1 MAESFFW
8 KEVETRQC
16 PPISRCPF
24 SGDKGSLKV
33 FRDKVVGME
42 TFLQTDPYLKFEQS
56 VLTRVLYKLSA
67 SLRRN
72 KHYQYLKMVEKS
84 LCKLARQE
92 LVRAVSH
99 VSCCCPSSK
108 DGSAGGAAALIP
120 SRQLVEFLLV
130 KLLGAAELTKRTISL
145 CAEAFILIA
154 QQITRSLF
162 LAANCTLLSIT
173 SRLWALLKSFQEKL
187 HEWYSFIRPWV
198 DMLQGTQVQWLPEG
212 AKLPLDIGEWLAP
225 EDTTQQQSRMQTS
238 LSSVSPKT
246 LGFLDHLF
254 TSPVPSPDDRH
265 HPSNTDATPG
275 IGTSTT
281 DKPVPVKK
289 SKVAPVAQSTPMYS
303 SPFLHA
309 EEGIHNDLDMD
320 LGEPVWSSIRNNRS
334 SRHTQENIVVQPSKL
349 NFGEEDDSQVESSKS
364 VRKRKSRTKKEAE
377 LENQEDIPHP
387 TKKRKKDTK
396 EMKEDET
403 KELVQNLV
411 KGKKRKAKVDNMQ
424 ETQCKKSKPQSTEDV
439 ENTQKE
445 RTLHLSIEEHTQ
457 SKKKGKKKTTTKVTG
472 DKKDSHQPNDFRT
485 ETCKANQD
493 VENPG
498 GIASI
503 EKGNECMVNA
513 SKTFTDLL
521 KCCQLIGEKVQE
533 EAAEAKLQKLTL
545 KIKRCANMESQGKM
559 VKFDLN
565 DVKSKVLRLAQTV
578 SQYEQ
583 SGIERSGK
591 DVRNLKATD
600 FKDNTGVMKKGQDT
614 IKESPKCTTI
624 VLSPENARMSTVV
637 PSNIQV
643 IPELPSE
650 KKRDDIVK
658 KKKKRTGKGRVKK
671 EKNLFVKND
680 ALLKKTF
687 SLKDTDEIDDIFS
700 GLD

>member
-1 MAESFFW
+1 
-8 KEVETRQC
+8 
-16 PPISRCPF
+16 
-24 SGDKGSLKV
+24 
-33 FRDKVVGME
+33 ME
-42 TFLQTDPYLKFEQS
+42 TFLLTDPYLKFEQS

-84 LCKLARQE
+84 LCKLARLE

-99 VSCCCPSSK
+99 VSSCCPSSK
-108 DGSAGGAAALIP
+108 DGSAGGAAALMP

-145 CAEAFILIA
+145 CAEAFM
-154 QQITRSLF
+154 
-162 LAANCTLLSIT
+162 
-173 SRLWALLKSFQEKL
+173 ALLKSFQEKL
-187 HEWYSFIRPWV
+187 QEWYSFIRPWV
-198 DMLQGTQVQWLPEG
+198 DMLQGTQLPEG
-212 AKLPLDIGEWLAP
+212 TKLPLDIGEWFAP

-238 LSSVSPKT
+238 VSSVSPKT

-265 HPSNTDATPG
+265 HPSDTDATPG
-275 IGTSTT
+275 VGTSTT
-281 DKPVPVKK
+281 NKPVSVKK
-289 SKVAPVAQSTPMYS
+289 SKVAPVAQSTPVYS

-309 EEGIHNDLDMD
+309 EEGIHNNLDMD
-320 LGEPVWSSIRNNRS
+320 IGEPVWSSIRNNRS

-364 VRKRKSRTKKEAE
+364 VRKRKSRAKKEAE

-387 TKKRKKDTK
+387 TKKRKRDTK
-396 EMKEDET
+396 ETKEDET

-424 ETQCKKSKPQSTEDV
+424 ETHCKKSKPQSTEDV

-457 SKKKGKKKTTTKVTG
+457 SKKKMKKKTTTKVTG

-498 GIASI
+498 GTASI
-503 EKGNECMVNA
+503 EKGNEWMVNT
-513 SKTFTDLL
+513 SKTFADLL
-521 KCCQLIGEKVQE
+521 KCCQMIGEKVQE
-533 EAAEAKLQKLTL
+533 EAAEAKLQKLSL
-545 KIKRCANMESQGKM
+545 KIKRCAKMENKGKM
-559 VKFDLN
+559 VKFYFN
-565 DVKSKVLRLAQTV
+565 HVKSKVLRLAQTV
-578 SQYEQ
+578 GQYEQ
-583 SGIERSGK
+583 TAIERSGK

-637 PSNIQV
+637 PSKPIQV
-643 IPELPSE
+643 IPELPSD
-650 KKRDDIVK
+650 KKQDDIVK
-658 KKKKRTGKGRVKK
+658 KKKKRAGKGSVRK
-671 EKNLFVKND
+671 EKKLFVKND